1 MTSSERGKTPFEHAI
16 VLLGIP
22 SDVNSSFA
30 RGAAL
35 APDRIREALSSEASN
50 LWSETGYEISA
61 ANGIR
66 DAGNLKDIEGK
77 AGFEKI
83 THTIQALLD
92 HNNRVIVLGGD
103 HAITFPIIRGYTRRF
118 PPLTLLHFDAH
129 PDLYDSYGE
138 NRFSHACPMARIME
152 AGLVTRLVQVGV
164 RTFNTHQREQA
175 RRFGVET
182 IEMRHLNKIP
192 ALSFKGPVYLSL
204 DMDVLDPAFA
214 PGVSHPEPG
223 GMSPRDV
230 ITLIQSLDAP
240 LAGADIVEYNP
251 KRDPTGLSAIVAAK
265 LLKEIAGKMLD
276 NK

>member
-1 MTSSERGKTPFEHAI
+1 MTSFERGKALSEQAI

-35 APDRIREALSSEASN
+35 APDRIREALHSEASN
-50 LWSETGYEISA
+50 LWSETGHEISG
-61 ANGIR
+61 ANGVR
-66 DAGNLKDIEGK
+66 DAGNLKDVEGK

-83 THTIQALLD
+83 TGAIQDLLAR
-92 HNNRVIVLGGD
+92 NARVIALGGD
-103 HAITFPIIRGYTRRF
+103 HAVTFPVVRGYARRF
-118 PPLTLLHFDAH
+118 SHLNLLHLDAH
-129 PDLYDSYGE
+129 PDLYDSYGG

-152 AGLVTRLVQVGV
+152 AGLVARLIQVGV
-164 RTFNTHQREQA
+164 RTFNAHQREQA
-175 RRFGVET
+175 AHFGVET
-182 IEMRHLNKIP
+182 VEMRYLDKNP
-192 ALSFKGPVYLSL
+192 AFSFNGPVYLSL

-230 ITLIQSLDAP
+230 ITLIQTLDAP
-240 LAGADIVEYNP
+240 LVGADIVEYNP
-251 KRDPTGLSAIVAAK
+251 KRDPTGLSAGVAAK

-276 NK
+276 KK

>member
-1 MTSSERGKTPFEHAI
+1 MTPIEKGGTPPDHAI
-16 VLLGIP
+16 VILGIP
-22 SDVNSSFA
+22 SDENSSFA
-30 RGAAL
+30 KGAAL
-35 APDRIREALSSEASN
+35 APDRIREALHSEASN
-50 LWSETGYEISA
+50 LWSETGHEISE

-66 DAGNLKDIEGK
+66 DAGNLQGAGGKDGP
-77 AGFEKI
+77 EKI
-83 THTIQALLD
+83 THTIQDLLD

-103 HAITFPIIRGYTRRF
+103 HAITFPIIRGYARRF
-118 PPLTLLHFDAH
+118 APLTLLHLDAH

-152 AGLVTRLVQVGV
+152 AGIVARLVQVGV

-175 RRFGVET
+175 DRFGVET

-192 ALSFKGPVYLSL
+192 AFSFKGPVYLSL

-251 KRDPTGLSAIVAAK
+251 KRDPAGLSAGVAAK
-265 LLKEIAGKMLD
+265 LLKEIAGKMLN